1 MNKSNFTNTCNTER
15 KSVRDLD
22 LINSFLFRALTE
34 NPECA
39 KFIAKLVIE
48 RATGRSVE
56 QISVVS
62 EKTLMGIDLGQ
73 HGICM
78 DLYVEEYEGERC
90 ARVYDIEPN
99 NYGADELPM
108 RSRYSQALTDVKL
121 LKAGEDYKKL
131 PNYISIWIL
140 PYDPFGQNRMLYTV
154 KNFVAEN
161 TQIVYNDGALK
172 LFLYT
177 DGEIG
182 GNEKLKDMLRYFAES
197 DEENAVDPELSQLH
211 DFVQKVR
218 DNRKVGE
225 QFMTLQDY
233 LDNEIKR
240 GVEEGIARA
249 LDAAVA
255 EAVDAAVDAAVAE
268 AVDAAVAEAVDAAV
282 AEAVDAAVEKTVA
295 MLKDLNVSK
304 EQIVEQLMEK
314 YSLTEEKAKSFLN

>member
-1 MNKSNFTNTCNTER
+1 MNKSNIINACNTER
-15 KSVRDLD
+15 KSMQDLD

-34 NPECA
+34 NPEHA

-48 RATGRSVE
+48 RATGRKVE

-62 EKTLMGIDLGQ
+62 EKALTGIDLGR

-108 RSRYSQALTDVKL
+108 RSRYSQTLTDVKL
-121 LKAGEDYKKL
+121 LEAGQSYRKL

-154 KNFVAEN
+154 KNFVAED

-177 DGEIG
+177 GGESG
-182 GNEKLKDMLRYFAES
+182 GNERLKDMLRYFAES

-240 GVEEGIARA
+240 GVEEGIAR
-249 LDAAVA
+249 
-255 EAVDAAVDAAVAE
+255 ER
-268 AVDAAVAEAVDAAV
+268 
-282 AEAVDAAVEKTVA
+282 DAAVEKTVA

>member
-1 MNKSNFTNTCNTER
+1 MNKSNIINACNTER
-15 KSVRDLD
+15 KSMQDLD

-48 RATGRSVE
+48 RATGRKVE

-62 EKTLMGIDLGQ
+62 EKALTGIDLGR

-121 LKAGEDYKKL
+121 LEAGQSYRKL

-154 KNFVAEN
+154 KNFVAED

-177 DGEIG
+177 GGEIG

-211 DFVQKVR
+211 DFVQQVR

-240 GVEEGIARA
+240 GVESGIEKG
-249 LDAAVA
+249 L
-255 EAVDAAVDAAVAE
+255 
-268 AVDAAVAEAVDAAV
+268 

-295 MLKDLNVSK
+295 MLKDLNVSE
-304 EQIVEQLMEK
+304 EQIIEQLMEK

>member
-1 MNKSNFTNTCNTER
+1 MNKSYNTYTCNVER
-15 KSVRDLD
+15 KSMQDLD

-34 NPECA
+34 NPEHA
-39 KFIAKLVIE
+39 KFVAKLVIE

-62 EKTLMGIDLGQ
+62 EKALAGIDLGR

-121 LKAGEDYKKL
+121 LKAGENYKKL

-154 KNFVAEN
+154 KNLVAED

-182 GNEKLKDMLRYFAES
+182 GNERLKDMLRYFAES
-197 DEENAVDPELSQLH
+197 DEQNAVDPELSQLH
-211 DFVQKVR
+211 DFVQQVR

-249 LDAAVA
+249 RETAVA
-255 EAVDAAVDAAVAE
+255 EAVNAAVAAAVD
-268 AVDAAVAEAVDAAV
+268 EAVDAAV

-295 MLKDLNVSK
+295 MLKDLNVSE
-304 EQIVEQLMEK
+304 EQIIEQLMEK

>member
-1 MNKSNFTNTCNTER
+1 MNHFYNTNTCKHER
-15 KSVRDLD
+15 SGLQGLN
-22 LINSFLFRALTE
+22 LINSFLFRASTE
-34 NPECA
+34 NPEHA
-39 KFIAKLVIE
+39 KFIAKLIIE
-48 RATGRSVE
+48 RATGRKVGE
-56 QISVVS
+56 ISVAA
-62 EKTLMGIDLGQ
+62 EKSLTGIDLGQ

-78 DLYVEEYEGERC
+78 DLYEEEYEGKRT

-121 LKAGEDYKKL
+121 LETGDNYKNL

-140 PYDPFGQNRMLYTV
+140 PFDPFGKNKMLYTV

-177 DGEIG
+177 GGEIG
-182 GNEKLKDMLRYFAES
+182 GNERLKDMLRYFAES
-197 DEENAVDPELSQLH
+197 DEQNAVDPELSQLH
-211 DFVQKVR
+211 DFVQQVR

-240 GVEEGIARA
+240 GVEEGIARVRETA
-249 LDAAVA
+249 VAEAVNAAVA
-255 EAVDAAVDAAVAE
+255 EAVDEAVDVAVAE
-268 AVDAAVAEAVDAAV
+268 AMDAAIA
-282 AEAVDAAVEKTVA
+282 KTVA

>member
-1 MNKSNFTNTCNTER
+1 MNKSNIINACNTER
-15 KSVRDLD
+15 KSMQDLD

-34 NPECA
+34 NPEHA

-48 RATGRSVE
+48 RATGRKVE

-62 EKTLMGIDLGQ
+62 EKALTGIDLGR

-121 LKAGEDYKKL
+121 LEAGQSYRKL

-154 KNFVAEN
+154 KNFVAED

-177 DGEIG
+177 GGESG
-182 GNEKLKDMLRYFAES
+182 GNERLKDMLRYFAES

-211 DFVQKVR
+211 DFVQQVR

-240 GVEEGIARA
+240 GVESGIEKG
-249 LDAAVA
+249 L
-255 EAVDAAVDAAVAE
+255 
-268 AVDAAVAEAVDAAV
+268 

-295 MLKDLNVSK
+295 MLKDLNVSE
-304 EQIVEQLMEK
+304 EQIIEQLMEK